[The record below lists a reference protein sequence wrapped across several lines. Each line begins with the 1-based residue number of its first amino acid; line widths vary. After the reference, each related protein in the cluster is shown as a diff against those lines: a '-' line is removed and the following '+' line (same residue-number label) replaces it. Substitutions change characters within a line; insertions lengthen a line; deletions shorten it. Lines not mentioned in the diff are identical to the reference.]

1 MKKNRKSE
9 TYKDGVEAA
18 WAGKEKDDCRFDDDE
33 ERASWLE
40 GFLAAIATIKRC
52 CGGKKDD

>member
-1 MKKNRKSE
+1 MKKKTKSD
-9 TYKDGVEAA
+9 TYRDGVEAA
-18 WAGKEKDDCRFDDDE
+18 WAGKEEDACRFEDDE

-40 GFLAAIATIKRC
+40 GFKAAIATLARC